1 MPRWLSHARN
11 LVGLRR
17 RWGITAPLGEV
28 LTGVLPVIQVDKHR
42 DARDQDIFGMFTQ
55 AAGDAVN
62 IPACALVAQADE
74 VLIHKVEFFWKQIRT
89 LSRPV
94 HIFTPLQ
101 AYTPFDISSN
111 AYFSWWQGKAV
122 AQDRGQL
129 GGTFGV
135 GGYGSAHQV
144 INVNGVPT
152 TTFGPTYD
160 WEFWLGAAFGT
171 AEQPAR
177 VIHSFQ
183 DPPFRL
189 KPFTMACVQSAFAA
203 MGTDVLN
210 VNWYYSERPVQGDVG

>member
-11 LVGLRR
+11 LAGLRR
-17 RWGITAPLGEV
+17 RWNITSPVGEV
-28 LTGVLPVIQVDKHR
+28 LSGVLPVVQIDKHR
-42 DARDQDIFGMFTQ
+42 DARDQDIYGMFLQ
-55 AAGDAVN
+55 ATGDAVN

-74 VLIHKVEFFWKQIRT
+74 VLIHRIEFFWKHIRT
-89 LSRPV
+89 LTRPV

-101 AYTPFDISSN
+101 NYTPFDVSSN
-111 AYFSWWQGKAV
+111 AYFAWWQGKAV

-144 INVNGVPT
+144 VVVNAVPI

-160 WEFWLGAAFGT
+160 WEILMTAVGV
-171 AEQPAR
+171 AEQPVR
-177 VIHSFQ
+177 RIWSFQ

-189 KPFTMACVQSAFAA
+189 KPFTMACVQSVFAGLGA
-203 MGTDVLN
+203 TEVLN
-210 VNWYYSERPVQGDVG
+210 VNFFYSERPAQGDVG